1 VAGFA
6 PQGVNKSGLFE
17 LHSGVMAAAGLPA
30 LPTWHAIPG
39 HEGLNAEQLVLVTFK
54 VNVQSQGRSQNARW
68 LDEIQHDSAAW
79 LNPVTAAARGIGD
92 GEQVRIA
99 SEIGEIVARA
109 RVTQAVAPGVV
120 ALPTHGGHTEFGRF
134 ASGKRAPGGVDDERL
149 DTQRWW
155 HDAGVNANAIIPK
168 SADPV
173 SGQQCWMDTVVTVSK
188 A

>member
-1 VAGFA
+1 
-6 PQGVNKSGLFE
+6 
-17 LHSGVMAAAGLPA
+17 
-30 LPTWHAIPG
+30 
-39 HEGLNAEQLVLVTFK
+39 VLVTFK
-54 VNVQSQGRSQNARW
+54 VNVHSQGGTQNARW
-68 LDEIQHDSAAW
+68 LDEIQHGSAAW

-92 GEQVRIA
+92 GERVRIA
-99 SEIGEIVARA
+99 SEIGEIVALA

-134 ASGKRAPGGVDDERL
+134 ASGKRAPAGVDDERL

-173 SGQQCWMDTVVTVSK
+173 SGQQCWMDTVVTVSR